1 MIGGDLLVSAHE
13 KTLELLNNNA
23 FAVVNTDTPPTADF
37 ISQFKVDY
45 AIIGTSALDED
56 GDLLDFDLA
65 EIRVSRTI
73 IRQARKS
80 FLVTDSSKLDRAAP
94 AKLCSLEEID
104 AIFIDTP
111 LPETLTTRCAQW
123 GTRVEICPSS
133 Q

>member
-1 MIGGDLLVSAHE
+1 MVAGGHLRRSDGGLVGDL
-13 KTLELLNNNA
+13 
-23 FAVVNTDTPPTADF
+23 TADF

-133 Q
+133 P